1 MSVVTAAI
9 QSGVDV
15 NIKDPYDPYKVQ
27 EYKATHETVTLILC
41 FECTTRYST
50 CM

>member
-15 NIKDPYDPYKVQ
+15 NIKPPHEVQ

-41 FECTTRYST
+41 FEC
-50 CM
+50 M